1 MAFLD
6 QKRGGGGFR
15 ALPISDI
22 NVTPFVDVMLVLLII
37 FMVTM
42 PIASA
47 GVDVDLPQNK
57 SKQLASDLPPTEVTI
72 NATGQIFVGEVPVA
86 RADFGATLSQLAQ
99 SVADPTEARIFVR
112 ADKSLEYGFVMSI
125 VSDISGAGFV
135 KVAFL
140 SDPSGVQLG
149 AR

>member
-1 MAFLD
+1 MSFLV
-6 QKRGGGGFR
+6 QQRGLGGAR
-15 ALPISDI
+15 PSPISDI

-47 GVDVDLPQNK
+47 GVEVDLPQNK
-57 SKQLASDLPPTEVTI
+57 SKQLASDLPPTVVTI
-72 NATGQIFVGEVPVA
+72 NATGQIFVGDIAVSRENFVP
-86 RADFGATLSQLAQ
+86 TLTQLAA
-99 SVADPTEARIFVR
+99 SVPSPADARVFVR
-112 ADKSLEYGFVMSI
+112 ADKSLEYGLVMSI

-140 SDPSGVQLG
+140 SDPSGVQVG